1 LIEAL
6 EASKEKARKKP
17 EEEAMLKAEKA
28 DRMVK
33 HLLPRKK

>member
-1 LIEAL
+1 LIEVL

-28 DRMVK
+28 DREW
-33 HLLPRKK
+33 